1 MKEINSIF
9 ILNRDKVS
17 ERTVI
22 VKYLP
27 NLFDFPPFYTIFASI
42 SVGAYMEF
50 KAGELLNNI
59 QFPQDLRALKESQL
73 SQVSDEL
80 RQFIID
86 VVSAKG
92 GHFGASL
99 GTVELS
105 VALHYVFN
113 TPDDR
118 IVWDVGH
125 QAYGHK
131 ILTGRKD
138 VFHTNRKY
146 KGISGFPKR
155 SESEYDTFGVGHS
168 STSISAALGMAVG
181 SHYLKDEN
189 RQHIAV
195 IGDGALTGGMA
206 FEALNH
212 GGVANSNLLVILN
225 DNCMSIDPNVGALKE
240 YLTKITT
247 SHTYNK
253 VKDDVWHLLGKISKF
268 GPNAQAIVQKIENG
282 IKATLLAKSNYFES
296 LNFRYFGPVDGHDV
310 KYLAKVLKDLK
321 DIPGPKILHVLT
333 KKGKGYVHSEF
344 GDQTTWHAPGV
355 FNKDT
360 GEIIKVT
367 PPTPQAPKYQD
378 VFGHTIV
385 ELAEKNEKIMGI
397 TPAMPSGSS
406 LNIMMSAMPDRAFDV
421 GIAEQHAVTFSA
433 GLATEGLIPFCNI
446 YSSFMQRAYDQV
458 VHDVALQKLPVVF
471 CLDRAGFAGADGAT
485 HHGAYDIAYMR
496 CIPNM
501 VVSSPMNE
509 SELRNLMYTAQLP
522 GGGPFS
528 IRYPRGE
535 GVMIEW
541 KTPMKE
547 IKIGT
552 GRKMIHGDD
561 VAILTIGP
569 VGNFAT
575 EACAKLEAENIS
587 AAHYDMRFAKPID
600 ELLLH
605 EVFGKF
611 KTVIT
616 VEDGTLVGG
625 MGSAVL
631 EFMSDH
637 GYQAQVVRLGIPDR
651 FVDHGSQ
658 QELYKE
664 CSFDA
669 QSIYETAKKF
679 VQKSNNKQVAG

>member
-1 MKEINSIF
+1 
-9 ILNRDKVS
+9 
-17 ERTVI
+17 
-22 VKYLP
+22 
-27 NLFDFPPFYTIFASI
+27 
-42 SVGAYMEF
+42 MEF

-86 VVSAKG
+86 VVSVKG

-181 SHYLKDEN
+181 SHYLKADH